1 MGVDSVAGGW
11 LGYNNIICIGDRDRP
26 SPYCMGI
33 REWIVTS

>member
-11 LGYNNIICIGDRDRP
+11 LGYNIICIGDRDRP

-33 REWIVTS
+33 RECIVTS